1 MHDPK
6 DTLTGTGREAWTD
19 YVRYHRERAHSPNTV
34 TNIGGALVQLQRY
47 LNDHHGGA
55 DITAATR
62 PMISGYLMSITERGQ
77 EKSTART
84 RHSIFRAFYR
94 FLADEEYITASPM
107 LRVAAPAARYRR
119 PEVLSDAKLAALL
132 GACKPPARAA
142 AGARSRFDALRDEA
156 IIRILNEPGTPRA
169 SELCALAVA
178 DVDMDSDLITIRHG
192 KGDKCRVVPMSA
204 ATARVVSR
212 YRRARAALPA
222 AAGASAMFIGKK
234 GPMTR
239 SGLLQMIKRR
249 GRAAGI
255 GPVFPHQLRHTS
267 AADFHKASGG
277 NVLAMMSLYGW
288 AKPDM
293 AYEYGAAARDAAALA
308 TARELGRGN
317 RLGRVS

>member
-6 DTLTGTGREAWTD
+6 DTLTGTAREAWSD
-19 YVRYHRERAHSPNTV
+19 YVRYHRERAHSVNTV

-47 LNDHHGGA
+47 LNDHHGGTGV
-55 DITAATR
+55 TAATR
-62 PMISGYLMSITERGQ
+62 PMISGYLLSITEAGQ
-77 EKSTART
+77 ARSTAKT
-84 RHSIFRAFYR
+84 RHAIFRAWYR
-94 FLADEEYITASPM
+94 FLVDEEYITESPM
-107 LRVAAPAARYRR
+107 LRIAAPSARHRK
-119 PEVLSDAKLAALL
+119 PEVLADAKLTALL
-132 GACKPPARAA
+132 AACKPPARAA
-142 AGARSRFDALRDEA
+142 AGSRARFDALRDEA
-156 IIRILNEPGTPRA
+156 IIRILCEAGTPRA
-169 SELCALAVA
+169 SELCALTVA
-178 DVDMDSDLITIRHG
+178 DVNMDTDLITIRHG
-192 KGDKCRVVPMSA
+192 KGDKFRVVPMSA

-222 AAGASAMFIGKK
+222 AAGTPAMFIGKK

-267 AADFHKASGG
+267 AADFNKASGG
-277 NVLAMMSLYGW
+277 NVPAMMSLYGW
-288 AKPDM
+288 ATPAM

-308 TARELGRGN
+308 TAAELARGN